1 MTQGREEADE
11 WVSAYSISYS
21 ADAFKWSYV
30 VDGYGNRRVYR
41 GNVDAGSVRYNLLDP
56 PLQTRFVRLHVI
68 EWRGRPSLRLEIVG
82 CQGAQQKVF
91 LFLFFPSFQLS
102 KESKVL
108 LKTITQINN
117 DL

>member
-68 EWRGRPSLRLEIVG
+68 EATAGHKPEEASQGRQGQGLRR
-82 CQGAQQKVF
+82 
-91 LFLFFPSFQLS
+91 
-102 KESKVL
+102 
-108 LKTITQINN
+108 
-117 DL
+117 